1 MYLSDVKI
9 VGMIVM
15 LVCILSACGH
25 KHEAYSRGD
34 NLYIDGEKYITIS
47 DCLYNESNKK
57 ICRDKEDRTVLFMKW
72 KEIRSILMW
81 CTVAYGMQNYL

>member
-1 MYLSDVKI
+1 MYLSYVKI

-34 NLYIDGEKYITIS
+34 NLYIDGEK
-47 DCLYNESNKK
+47 
-57 ICRDKEDRTVLFMKW
+57 
-72 KEIRSILMW
+72 
-81 CTVAYGMQNYL
+81 